1 MNGKNYAS
9 GELEPETA
17 TSVGQRLA
25 TELPGLQVKQ
35 KGFSHYDYLDQGLSV
50 DSISLSGQEFLEQ
63 NARNTDQTAQTKRL
77 F

>member
-35 KGFSHYDYLDQGLSV
+35 KGFSHYDYLDQGL
-50 DSISLSGQEFLEQ
+50 F
-63 NARNTDQTAQTKRL
+63 